1 MCGQLYNLY
10 AYLMQ
15 EHHHAENIARL
26 SVPVKVHSVQAECA
40 ISKHPHNQQ
49 SEGVFITHLKYAVS
63 ITTIV
68 LVYKSRR

>member
-15 EHHHAENIARL
+15 EDHRAENIARL
-26 SVPVKVHSVQAECA
+26 SVPAKVYSVQAECA
-40 ISKHPHNQQ
+40 PTQPTKRGCVHH
-49 SEGVFITHLKYAVS
+49 TLKYAVS
-63 ITTIV
+63 ITIIV